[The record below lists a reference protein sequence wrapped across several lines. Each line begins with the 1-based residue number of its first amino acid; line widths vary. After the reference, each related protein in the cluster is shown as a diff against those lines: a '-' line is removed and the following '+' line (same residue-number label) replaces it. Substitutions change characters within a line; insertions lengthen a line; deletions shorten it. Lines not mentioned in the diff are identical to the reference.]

1 MKSALLFAGLLVLAA
16 LPAPAAPA
24 PPVEA
29 AQLIARADRAR
40 GDIDGITWTTDIRS
54 TEDGKQTERTL
65 IIKNRGVNTLAETIA
80 PATMSGQLLL
90 MLDGNMWFSKPGLRK
105 AVPISA
111 RQKLMGGAANG
122 DIASTH
128 YAKDYQAQ
136 PDGEATVAGEPCLV
150 FELKA
155 INTLASYNRIRYW
168 ISRQRELGVQAEF
181 YSVSGKLLKTAR
193 FTYDNRIQH
202 DGAMQPFMSAMTIED
217 GVQKENITVMT
228 YRDIRP
234 GAVPDS
240 TFNLNLLLR

>member
-1 MKSALLFAGLLVLAA
+1 MKSVLLLTGLLVLAA
-16 LPAPAAPA
+16 LPAPAAPS
-24 PPVEA
+24 PPLEA
-29 AQLIARADRAR
+29 TQLIVRADRAR
-40 GDIDGITWTTDIRS
+40 GNIDGITWTTDIRS
-54 TEDGKQTERTL
+54 TEGGNQTERTL

-80 PATMSGQLLL
+80 PAKMSGQKLL
-90 MLDGNMWFSKPGLRK
+90 MLDGNMWFSKTGLRK
-105 AVPISA
+105 PVPISA

-136 PDGEATVAGEPCLV
+136 ADGEATVAGEPCLV

-155 INTLASYNRIRYW
+155 INTLASYDRIRYW
-168 ISRQRELGVQAEF
+168 ISRKRELGVQAEF

-193 FTYDNRIQH
+193 FEYDHRIHQ
-202 DGAMQPFMSAMTIED
+202 DGAMQPFMSAMTIAD
-217 GVQKENITVMT
+217 GVQKEQITVMT

-240 TFNLNLLLR
+240 VFNLNLLMQ